1 VSSAVFASANGVKI
15 ADVDEH
21 HRHLPAFTGEHVVAL
36 LEQPR
41 RKHRIDVGA
50 ERPLKS
56 LPLRQSGLHTV
67 ERCRERAEIV
77 VLNHR
82 QALAVV
88 AGRNT
93 FRSFGKILNWFQG
106 RREGG
111 EYRYR
116 HTESQGQPE
125 SDHDPK
131 RGI

>member
-1 VSSAVFASANGVKI
+1 MFAS
-15 ADVDEH
+15 
-21 HRHLPAFTGEHVVAL
+21 VAL

-82 QALAVV
+82 QTAAVV
-88 AGRNT
+88 ARRDPFGA
-93 FRSFGKILNWFQG
+93 FGKIVNRLQG
-106 RREGG
+106 RREDTADGN
-111 EYRYR
+111 R
-116 HTESQGQPE
+116 HSKAQGQRA
-125 SDHDPK
+125 SDHYP
-131 RGI
+131 

>member
-1 VSSAVFASANGVKI
+1 VFAS
-15 ADVDEH
+15 
-21 HRHLPAFTGEHVVAL
+21 VAL

-88 AGRNT
+88 TGSNT
-93 FRSFGKILNWFQG
+93 LCPFGKIANRSQ
-106 RREGG
+106 RR
-111 EYRYR
+111 
-116 HTESQGQPE
+116 
-125 SDHDPK
+125 
-131 RGI
+131 